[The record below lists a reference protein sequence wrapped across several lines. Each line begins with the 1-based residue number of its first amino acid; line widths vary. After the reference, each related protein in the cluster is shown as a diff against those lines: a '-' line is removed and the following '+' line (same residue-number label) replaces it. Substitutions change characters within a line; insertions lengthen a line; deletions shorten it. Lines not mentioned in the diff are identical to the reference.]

1 MSESSFHKKGQ
12 TKQASEAAREEALH
26 RIRSAQSTRRNPAD
40 WAAAIQNGD
49 RDALGQAIT
58 LTESNRLEDLQTL
71 TAILNVSGPVGGAAP
86 GGLRRADAVEGFLSR
101 CFAGQLGL
109 AFFVEA

>member
-1 MSESSFHKKGQ
+1 MSETSFHKKGQ
-12 TKQASEAAREEALH
+12 TKQASEAARENALH

-58 LTESNRLEDLQTL
+58 LT
-71 TAILNVSGPVGGAAP
+71 
-86 GGLRRADAVEGFLSR
+86 
-101 CFAGQLGL
+101 
-109 AFFVEA
+109 

>member
-1 MSESSFHKKGQ
+1 MSESSSHKKGQ
-12 TKQASEAAREEALH
+12 TKQASEAAREEALR
-26 RIRSAQSTRRNPAD
+26 RIRSAQSTRRSPVD

-71 TAILNVSGPVGGAAP
+71 TAILNAVQSMKSSESGSNRIGITGVPGVERAP
-86 GGLRRADAVEGFLSR
+86 LLKR
-101 CFAGQLGL
+101 L
-109 AFFVEA
+109 ARSC